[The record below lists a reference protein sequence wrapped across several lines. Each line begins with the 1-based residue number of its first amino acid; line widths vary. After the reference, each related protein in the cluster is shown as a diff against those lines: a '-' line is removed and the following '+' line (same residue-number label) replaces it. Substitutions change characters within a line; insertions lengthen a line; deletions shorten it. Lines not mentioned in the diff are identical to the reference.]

1 MPRFILGLALCCVA
15 LHGAGAADP
24 SAKAT
29 SSELSRCLDASTT
42 LNAGGDVGDKE
53 LAAAQSACAHL
64 KQSSQD
70 SKTIARVN
78 AAAGTIA
85 DEVKRR
91 QASRP

>member
-1 MPRFILGLALCCVA
+1 MRRFILGLALCCVA
-15 LHGAGAADP
+15 LQGAGAADP
-24 SAKAT
+24 SAGD
-29 SSELSRCLDASTT
+29 ELSRCLDASTT
-42 LNAGGDVGDKE
+42 LNAGGGVGDKE

-70 SKTIARVN
+70 SKTLARAN
-78 AAAGTIA
+78 AAAATIA

>member
-1 MPRFILGLALCCVA
+1 MRRFILGLALCCAA
-15 LHGAGAADP
+15 LQGAMVAGA
-24 SAKAT
+24 SAGD
-29 SSELSRCLDASTT
+29 ELSRCLDASTT

-70 SKTIARVN
+70 SKTLARVN
-78 AAAGTIA
+78 AAAATIA